1 MNEIHRI
8 VDQLQRAHD
17 GDPWYGD
24 PLMTILDGITAKVAA
39 DRSLFAH
46 SIWEL
51 LAHITVW
58 QQESARRLRDR
69 NYRKLSHEE
78 DWPAVTDT
86 SEKAWKNAV
95 QALVAAHRDLVT
107 ALHQC
112 DPALLDQAVPGS
124 PNQTYYLV
132 LHGVIQHS
140 IYHAAQIAL
149 LKKQAA
155 Q

>member
-17 GDPWYGD
+17 GDPWYGN
-24 PLMTILDGITAKVAA
+24 PLMTILDGVTAKVAA
-39 DRSLFAH
+39 DRSRSAH

-69 NYRKLSHEE
+69 NYRKLSYEE
-78 DWPAVTDT
+78 DWPTVTDT

-95 QALVAAHRDLVT
+95 QSLVAAHRDLVAT
-107 ALHQC
+107 LHQC
-112 DPALLDQAVPGS
+112 DPALLDQTVPGS

-140 IYHAAQIAL
+140 IYHTAQIAL